1 MFRRIR
7 KIKIHAGY
15 DAATT
20 DFDIA
25 LIEVSQPMDFSSGAV
40 GPICTDQGEDDF
52 TGKLNGLLFQEIG
65 CNDKIFILP
74 DGIVA

>member
-52 TGKLNGLLFQEIG
+52 TGNSMDYYFMKLDEMTRFPFGPLES
-65 CNDKIFILP
+65 
-74 DGIVA
+74 